1 MPKLSIITVNYNDSV
16 GLLKTIKSLRSSKIL
31 KTDNLELV
39 IVDGASTDDSLSVIR
54 QNIIE
59 NDVFVSEPDKGIYD
73 AMNKGIVLS
82 TGDWIYFL
90 NSGDVFDSHKALSNI
105 LDELGRVSKD
115 VNMLY
120 GAYRADGILQS
131 QSCTLPFL
139 ISHMLNHQS
148 MIYHRSL
155 LEHGYDIRYRFCA
168 DYAHL
173 LSVWPRLK
181 PKALDLCIANFDTT
195 GVSSQASNKA
205 RMWQER
211 LQAVWR
217 SDLNIFKKILLSSRG
232 FIAWPYHVIKI
243 KFNKVR

>member
-1 MPKLSIITVNYNDSV
+1 MFSIITVVYKDSI
-16 GLLKTIKSLRSSKIL
+16 GLEKTIKSFESQHMSRFH
-31 KTDNLELV
+31 LELIV
-39 IVDGASTDDSLSVIR
+39 IDGFSECGKIDELSKSFLVSKY
-54 QNIIE
+54 
-59 NDVFVSEPDKGIYD
+59 VSEPDNGIYD
-73 AMNKGIVLS
+73 AMNKGILLS
-82 TGDWIYFL
+82 AGDWIYFL
-90 NSGDVFDSHKALSNI
+90 NAGDTLENDNVLLNLFNEIESSA
-105 LDELGRVSKD
+105 D

-120 GAYRADGILQS
+120 GCYRADGVLQK
-131 QSCTLPFL
+131 QVCTLPFL
-139 ISHMLNHQS
+139 NAYMINHQS

-211 LQAVWR
+211 LYAVWR
-217 SDLNIFKKILLSSRG
+217 SDLSFTQKLMLSRRG
-232 FIAWPYHVIKI
+232 IMALPYHSIKNWLR
-243 KFNKVR
+243 KDEK